1 MYEIS
6 SICGL
11 TNREEISDML
21 KNRNINTIISIAS
34 VLIMIVW
41 GTLAGTYKHAWLAV
55 FAGGALIAILG
66 AYNKGKPGAAGD
78 KEKDGDTVDVTVD
91 PVVEPVVTDESAE
104 D

>member
-1 MYEIS
+1 M
-6 SICGL
+6 
-11 TNREEISDML
+11 
-21 KNRNINTIISIAS
+21 KNKNINTIISIAS

-66 AYNKGKPGAAGD
+66 AYNKGRPDADAD
-78 KEKDGDTVDVTVD
+78 RDGDTVDVTI
-91 PVVEPVVTDESAE
+91 EPTVRDESAE